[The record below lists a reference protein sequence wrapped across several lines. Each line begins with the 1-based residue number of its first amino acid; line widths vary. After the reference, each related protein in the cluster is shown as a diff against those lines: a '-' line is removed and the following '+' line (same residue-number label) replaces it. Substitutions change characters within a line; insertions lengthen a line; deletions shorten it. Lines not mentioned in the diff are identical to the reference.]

1 MNDLI
6 KTFRGLVSIISNQ
19 STILFLEAE
28 TREIEVGIHE
38 YEQGIKQSVKF
49 DVIVVVGENNTLD
62 TNSPDFL
69 NYEFLKQSLDS
80 VLEDRR
86 YELLETI
93 ANTLIEKLLEHNNIE
108 AASVR
113 ISKLEIPGI
122 SGNLGCLVTKS
133 K

>member
-6 KTFRGLVSIISNQ
+6 KTFSSLISTIYNQ
-19 STILFLEAE
+19 STILFLEGE
-28 TREIEVGIHE
+28 TRDIEVGIHE
-38 YEQGIKQSVKF
+38 YEKGIKQSVKF
-49 DVIVVVGENNTLD
+49 DIIVVVATKNSPEH
-62 TNSPDFL
+62 NSPDFL
-69 NYEFLKQSLDS
+69 NYEFLKESLDS
-80 VLEDRR
+80 VLENKR

-93 ANTLIEKLLEHNNIE
+93 ANTLIEKLLGHNNIE

-113 ISKLEIPGI
+113 VSKLEIPGI

>member
-49 DVIVVVGENNTLD
+49 DVIVVVGENNSLD
-62 TNSPDFL
+62 TNSPGFL

-80 VLEDRR
+80 VLENRR
-86 YELLETI
+86 YELLENI

>member
-28 TREIEVGIHE
+28 TREIEAGIHE

-80 VLEDRR
+80 VLENRR

>member
-6 KTFRGLVSIISNQ
+6 KTIKDLDSIISNP
-19 STILFLEAE
+19 STILFLEE
-28 TREIEVGIHE
+28 EIREIEVGIHE
-38 YEQGIKQSVKF
+38 YEKRIKQSVKF
-49 DVIVVVGENNTLD
+49 DVIVVVSENSQD

-69 NYEFLKQSLDS
+69 NYEFLKHSLDS
-80 VLEDRR
+80 VLLNRR

>member
-80 VLEDRR
+80 VLENRR

>member
-80 VLEDRR
+80 VLENRR
-86 YELLETI
+86 YELLENI

>member
-80 VLEDRR
+80 VLENRR

-122 SGNLGCLVTKS
+122 SGNLGCLVTKC

>member
-6 KTFRGLVSIISNQ
+6 KTIKDLDSIISNQ
-19 STILFLEAE
+19 STILFLEE
-28 TREIEVGIHE
+28 EIREIEVGIHE
-38 YEQGIKQSVKF
+38 YEKGIKQSVKF
-49 DVIVVVGENNTLD
+49 DVIVVVSENSQD

-80 VLEDRR
+80 VLLNRR

>member
-6 KTFRGLVSIISNQ
+6 KTLRGLVSIISNQ

-80 VLEDRR
+80 VLENRR

>member
-1 MNDLI
+1 M
-6 KTFRGLVSIISNQ
+6 
-19 STILFLEAE
+19 
-28 TREIEVGIHE
+28 
-38 YEQGIKQSVKF
+38 
-49 DVIVVVGENNTLD
+49 
-62 TNSPDFL
+62 

-80 VLEDRR
+80 VLENRR

>member
-28 TREIEVGIHE
+28 TREIEVGIYE

-80 VLEDRR
+80 VLENRR

>member
-86 YELLETI
+86 YELLENI

>member
-49 DVIVVVGENNTLD
+49 DVIVVVSENSQD
-62 TNSPDFL
+62 TNSPDFS

-80 VLEDRR
+80 VLLNRR

>member
-6 KTFRGLVSIISNQ
+6 KTIRGLVSIISNQ

-80 VLEDRR
+80 VLENRR

-93 ANTLIEKLLEHNNIE
+93 ADTLIEKLLEHNNIE

>member
-6 KTFRGLVSIISNQ
+6 KTIKDLDSIISNQ
-19 STILFLEAE
+19 STILFLEE
-28 TREIEVGIHE
+28 EIREIEVGIHE
-38 YEQGIKQSVKF
+38 YEKGIKQSVKF
-49 DVIVVVGENNTLD
+49 DVIVVVSENSQD

-80 VLEDRR
+80 VLENRR